1 MPPGVD
7 PRSRARE
14 LARVHDEAIS
24 AGRPQAAPR
33 PVIGDSWRRLLGHGM
48 DPDQGGAAP
57 VLGDD
62 QVEQRR
68 CRSRMSELLPTLR
81 SGLREVA
88 DHDANIMVVTDADGR
103 VLWREGSR
111 TGGRW
116 ADRLGFVPGS
126 CWSEDAVGT
135 NAIGTALVL
144 GAPMQVYSAE
154 HFLRSHHPWTCSAA
168 PVRDPREG
176 SVLGAVD
183 ISGPAASVHAT
194 TLALTSAVA
203 QLAESELRD
212 RHRAD
217 LDRLRSVAAPLLAGP
232 GEPAMVTD
240 RHGWVAGV
248 RGLAPLEKVML
259 PEGLGQRV
267 WLPAFGECAVEPV
280 PGGWL
285 IRTRPG
291 DAGRPGTAELDLGD
305 PHNARLRLT
314 GEGGTWEHPL
324 SPRHADIL
332 YVLARHPEGR
342 SAAELAVDLFGD
354 PRRQVSVRAEMS
366 RLRRYLAGVLD
377 HRPYRFT
384 GTVQVTMHTPSTGPP
399 LPYSQAPGVRALRGG
414 D

>member
-7 PRSRARE
+7 PRARARE

-24 AGRPQAAPR
+24 SGRPHAAPR
-33 PVIGDSWRRLLGHGM
+33 PIIGDSWRRLLGHGM
-48 DPDQGGAAP
+48 DPDHGGTAS

-68 CRSRMSELLPTLR
+68 SRSRMSGLLPTLR
-81 SGLREVA
+81 TGLGEVA

-111 TGGRW
+111 RGGRG

-126 CWSEDAVGT
+126 CWSEDVVGT
-135 NAIGTALVL
+135 NAIGTALVV

-154 HFLRSHHPWTCSAA
+154 HFVRSHHPWTCSAA

-183 ISGPAASVHAT
+183 LSGPASSVHPT
-194 TLALTSAVA
+194 TLALIRAVA
-203 QLAESELRD
+203 RLAESELRA
-212 RHRAD
+212 RHRD
-217 LDRLRSVAAPLLAGP
+217 ELDRLRAVAAPLLAGP
-232 GEPAMVTD
+232 GEPAVVTD

-248 RGLAPLEKVML
+248 RGLAPLDTVML
-259 PEGLGQRV
+259 PEQMGQRV
-267 WLPAFGECAVEPV
+267 WLPAFGDCAVDPV

-285 IRTRPG
+285 IRTRPS
-291 DAGRPGTAELDLGD
+291 DPPRPGTAELDLGD
-305 PHNARLRLT
+305 PHHARLRLT
-314 GEGGTWEHPL
+314 GDGGSWEHPL
-324 SPRHADIL
+324 TPRHAEIL
-332 YVLARHPEGR
+332 YVLARRPEGR
-342 SAAELAVDLFGD
+342 TAAELAVDLFGD

-366 RLRRYLAGVLD
+366 RLRRHLAGVLD

-384 GTVQVTMHTPSTGPP
+384 GTVRVTTYTPSGGVP

-414 D
+414 N